1 MPGKRKVAP
10 TVHQTLSLFDAAPEA
25 TNLPS
30 IEPAVTIPN
39 LRIGT
44 SSFTA
49 QGWSGSFYPPELK
62 PKEYLTYYATKFNT
76 VEVDSTFYATPSV
89 STVNGWRDK
98 TPEGFIIAAKVPQV
112 ITHEKVLFDCEPE
125 FGEFVETMR
134 LLGDKLGPLVLQF
147 PYFNEADLS
156 AEDFLA
162 RLRSFFKRLESTPV
176 RFAIEIRNKAWLNQE
191 FADLLRQ
198 HQVALVLQDQE
209 WMPSPHRLK
218 FDYVTT
224 DFAYIRLLGDRKGI
238 ERQTKVWDR
247 VIVDRSAELQSWV
260 RLCQQTVRRGIPTY
274 VYVNNHFSGHAPAT
288 VAQFLELWDSK
299 T

>member
-10 TVHQTLSLFDAAPEA
+10 TAETLTLFDSARE
-25 TNLPS
+25 TTDLPS
-30 IEPAVTIPN
+30 VERPITIPD

-49 QGWSGSFYPPELK
+49 AGWSGPFYPPELK

-112 ITHEKVLFDCEPE
+112 ITHEKVLLDCEPE
-125 FGEFVETMR
+125 FEEFVDTMR

-147 PYFNEADLS
+147 PYFNEAELS

-162 RLRSFFKRLESTPV
+162 RLRSFLKHLESTTV
-176 RFAIEIRNKAWLNQE
+176 RFAIEIRNSAWLNQE

-209 WMPSPHRLK
+209 WMPSPGRLK

-224 DFAYIRLLGDRKGI
+224 DFAYIRLLGDRKRI

-260 RLCQQTVRRGIPTY
+260 SFCQQTVRRGIPTY
-274 VYVNNHFSGHAPAT
+274 VYINNHYSGHAPAT

-299 T
+299 A